1 MTTHQMRVADRKLS
15 EGEAH
20 EILEAGEYCVISTV
34 DEDGM
39 PYGVPLSYVMMDGR
53 LYIHTTN
60 TYGHKLDDFER
71 DDRVCVTV
79 ATEVEA
85 CFENDFLTS
94 RYASVI
100 ARGRICRVEDDLSV
114 RQALVALTMKYL
126 PEYKHEIGP
135 NMKRDLPET
144 AIWAID
150 LDEIT
155 GKGAHRLKK

>member
-1 MTTHQMRVADRKLS
+1 MTVHQMRVAERKLS
-15 EGEAH
+15 EGEAR

-34 DEDGM
+34 DDDGM
-39 PYGVPLSYVMMDGR
+39 PYGVPLSYVMMDGG
-53 LYIHTTN
+53 LFIHTTA

-85 CFENDFLTS
+85 CFEDDFLTS

-100 ARGRICRVEDDLSV
+100 ARGHIRRVEDDLLV

-135 NMKRDLPET
+135 NMERDLSET
-144 AIWAID
+144 AIWTVNF
-150 LDEIT
+150 DEMV
-155 GKGAHRLKK
+155 GKGARRLKK